1 MEADERTARTRS
13 EYRNLTSVLNDA
25 LLGLNGAEPRLA
37 GVRAGGV
44 AAQGDPG
51 DV

>member
-1 MEADERTARTRS
+1 MMHAGVAGQAEGM
-13 EYRNLTSVLNDA
+13 
-25 LLGLNGAEPRLA
+25 LGLKDAEPRLA
-37 GVRAGGV
+37 DVRAGGV